1 MPESKN
7 ILDSLEELV
16 ERQVGPSLVI
26 LGIGEAG
33 QRILKEVLYIASE
46 LGIVKKRKNTGREAL
61 IRVYRKQ
68 ENGKIEIM
76 PVMPSETKPGTVTNK
91 PREPK
96 KADLN
101 DMLGQLYYTEGK
113 NASDSPTLRP
123 EQNGEAIDV
132 DDVVQAQEK
141 LNRFSPVVSP
151 MYGISA
157 IRIDLDERTLNDVA
171 NEILSEIDSRGEGV
185 PLPPGLSIIANKI
198 DVDDPVLKEKVVLV
212 PERGAN
218 GKSGA
223 VYSLLLDKSASL
235 LLDILGLR
243 DRKLSQRSY
252 YVIMIYRI
260 ILLIHGLV
268 GSGAGTAAAILQA
281 INNNFDKDV
290 IDATFK
296 LNLAVIPQAKE
307 RGKVDR
313 DEAKWVAVLKWNL
326 NNIVEFL
333 EEGVLDTSFIV
344 DLDFAL
350 LQHVRDNAI
359 EEKKDEAIRKYHE
372 FILKIL
378 KNKANEVYQAGK
390 IEEFI
395 KETSGKSFLEADLR
409 TADRV
414 IAQSVEPVLEVMTR
428 RDIKFAVGGSSL
440 DEQELKGLL
449 SGRLVLPMV
458 STMDILNLYLEH
470 TECQASP
477 RVCANATLLLPAIH
491 GMLAPVEPK
500 LVDDLLVIINKK
512 ALDLVKERF
521 GYVPMFEEVTEL
533 LDRIFGVGGVVLL
546 SHSQDSEISTIIYA
560 LTDEPDKYFTE
571 IVEKKWG
578 RPL

>member
-1 MPESKN
+1 M
-7 ILDSLEELV
+7 
-16 ERQVGPSLVI
+16 I
-26 LGIGEAG
+26 LGLGEAG
-33 QRILKEVLYIASE
+33 QRILKEMLYMASE

-68 ENGKIEIM
+68 ENGKIEIL
-76 PVMPSETKPGTVTNK
+76 PVMPSETKPGTVPNK
-91 PREPK
+91 PGEPK

-101 DMLGQLYYTEGK
+101 DMLSQLYRTEGK

-123 EQNGEAIDV
+123 EQNGEAIEV

-141 LNRFSPVVSP
+141 LNRFSPLVSP
-151 MYGISA
+151 MHGISA

-185 PLPPGLSIIANKI
+185 PLPPGLSIIPHKVEKI
-198 DVDDPVLKEKVVLV
+198 EVDDPVLNEKVVLV
-212 PERGAN
+212 PNGGAN
-218 GKSGA
+218 GRSGA

-260 ILLIHGLV
+260 ILLVHGLV

-281 INNNFDKDV
+281 INDNFDKDV

-333 EEGVLDTSFIV
+333 EEGILDTSFIV

-359 EEKKDEAIRKYHE
+359 EEKKYEAIKNYHE
-372 FILKIL
+372 FFLKIL
-378 KNKANEVYQAGK
+378 KNEANEVYQAGK
-390 IEEFI
+390 IEKFI
-395 KETSGKSFLEADLR
+395 NETSGKSFLEADLR
-409 TADRV
+409 RADRV
-414 IAQSVEPVLEVMTR
+414 IAQSVEPVLEVVTR

-458 STMDILNLYLEH
+458 STMDILNLYLDH

-477 RVCANATLLLPAIH
+477 RVCATAALLLPAIH
-491 GMLAPVEPK
+491 GMLAPAEPK

-521 GYVPMFEEVTEL
+521 GYVPMFEEVTDL

-546 SHSQDSEISTIIYA
+546 SYSQDSEFSTIVYA
-560 LTDEPDKYFTE
+560 LTDEPEEYFTE